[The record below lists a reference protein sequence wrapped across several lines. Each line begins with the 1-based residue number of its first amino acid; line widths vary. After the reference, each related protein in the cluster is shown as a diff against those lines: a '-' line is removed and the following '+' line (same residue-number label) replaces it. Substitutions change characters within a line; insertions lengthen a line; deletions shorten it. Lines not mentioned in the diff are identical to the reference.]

1 MVHRRI
7 RPYESKDAPFLCA
20 VFFNAVRVV
29 GLRAYSEEQV
39 EAWAPMALDPVAF
52 EARARDGRLVL
63 VVVDDSD
70 VPVAYGEL
78 ERNGH
83 IDHLYCRSEVS
94 GTGVGSALYDQLEEN
109 ARERRMAKLFVEASE
124 VARRLF
130 LAKGFTEIRRQ
141 EFRLRGV
148 LLHNYMMEKWLLV
161 PPK

>member
-1 MVHRRI
+1 
-7 RPYESKDAPFLCA
+7 
-20 VFFNAVRVV
+20 
-29 GLRAYSEEQV
+29 
-39 EAWAPMALDPVAF
+39 MALDPVAF
-52 EARARDGRLVL
+52 EARARDGRLIL

-78 ERNGH
+78 EKNGH
-83 IDHLYCRSEVS
+83 IDHLYCRFEVS

-109 ARERRMAKLFVEASE
+109 ARERQMAKLFVEASE
-124 VARRLF
+124 VARPLF

-148 LLHNYMMEKWLLV
+148 LLHNYMMEKRLLV